1 MIHKYENI
9 SLYTERA
16 TGIDI
21 HYIITRFG
29 WVLCTIIANVQLM
42 CVCVCACM
50 VNNWMQKNP
59 PTIRIL
65 NKNPLYV
72 WLGFA
77 RARECSAFLSRSF
90 IVSVSWLVSQMT
102 KCLTNYHRASNFC
115 TNTQTRGHKSQSKGR
130 IFIFDNTIIIVIRN
144 ANMARAFPLCPQC
157 IYLRR

>member
-1 MIHKYENI
+1 MH
-9 SLYTERA
+9 
-16 TGIDI
+16 
-21 HYIITRFG
+21 HYNK
-29 WVLCTIIANVQLM
+29 CTID
-42 CVCVCACM
+42 VCVCACM

-157 IYLRR
+157 IYLRRWSFRGFFCFDSTPSTFISPANYQLSDAHTST